1 MSLTKASYSM
11 ITGAVVNVLD
21 YGAVADNSTNN
32 QAAFQSAINAAV
44 ASESAVY
51 IPAGYYKFSS
61 GVTITDAV
69 TIFGDGWGSVIYGTF
84 ATGDMFTVTSQDPVN
99 ISNIKITSTI
109 AKTSGS
115 AILFDSGAG
124 TQNNFSVID
133 SCFFENQ
140 FRGVYCYRNG
150 YQRIT
155 NNHFSSNSANGAPI
169 ILDNA
174 TTPDSGDQ
182 VVANNQIYGGA
193 GVIGIHHLGGGGARI
208 YGNKFLQIANGYYCQ
223 FEGTNQSGIIIIS
236 NNSFDGCTGSSLLI
250 TGTGTSIVTDIT
262 INGNVFGGSPTNSF
276 MYFQASGSA
285 SVGRMAI
292 TGNSVIQNTG
302 SQDIITLSKIGDA
315 NISGNT
321 FSGAGTITVTSDCV
335 DCVVSNNLLENISV
349 SNASTSTYVANPN
362 TAQTLISNGNILL
375 GSEAST
381 TVVGRINSYTAANA
395 ENVLMMFKLTQV
407 QATIGMKSSTDTNFY
422 VGSGSPTIGT
432 YGVYLTNTGS
442 SWNAVSDERTK
453 TIVETIENAAEKV
466 SSLRAVIGYYNNDE
480 KQIRRPFLIAQ
491 DVQAVLPEAVNVQDV
506 EAGTLGMSYTDT
518 IPLLVAAIKDLT
530 TRLTALEAKV

>member
-99 ISNIKITSTI
+99 ISNIKITSTVNKTAGAAI
-109 AKTSGS
+109 A
-115 AILFDSGAG
+115 FDSGAG
-124 TQNNFSVID
+124 TQNNYSVID
-133 SCFFENQ
+133 SCFFEYQ
-140 FRGVYCYRNG
+140 FQGVYCFRSA

-155 NNHFSSNSANGAPI
+155 NNHFTQNSANGVSI
-169 ILDNA
+169 FLGNA
-174 TTPDSGDQ
+174 TTPDAGDQ
-182 VVANNQIYGGA
+182 VVANNQIYGGT
-193 GVIGIHHLGGGGARI
+193 GVIGISQSGGGGTRI
-208 YGNKFLQIANGYYCQ
+208 YGNKFLQIQNGYYCQ
-223 FEGTNQSGIIIIS
+223 FTGTDQSGIIIVS

-302 SQDIITLSKIGDA
+302 SQDIITLNKIGDA
-315 NISGNT
+315 NISSNT
-321 FSGAGTITVTSDCV
+321 FSGAGAITLTSDCV

-362 TAQTLISNGNILL
+362 TAQTLLSNGNILL

-422 VGSGSPTIGT
+422 VGTGSPTIGT
-432 YGVYLTNTGS
+432 NGVYLTNTGS
-442 SWNAVSDERTK
+442 SWNAVSDERMK

-506 EAGTLGMSYTDT
+506 ETGTLGMSYTDT